1 MLPRPRTWLTD
12 GVFFI
17 PPETV
22 RGEAEERAF
31 VQRLHTTL
39 PPGINVGYEGR
50 FWKMLSYKMKNY
62 ALLDYDGT
70 LRSKGSALVSRSTEP
85 FGKRF
90 MLQVI
95 AFLLQEDIQGLHD
108 LYVTTYARIVQHDWQ
123 VEEFARTETLKA
135 TVEHY
140 QAGSWRDQSWLCLPE
155 NQLIHT
161 RAEMLNV
168 FFRAWGHQWIY
179 DREELHRRLREA
191 GFESWRDCPPGSS
204 EEPEFCNR
212 ERRPD
217 SLLICEAL
225 K

>member
-1 MLPRPRTWLTD
+1 
-12 GVFFI
+12 
-17 PPETV
+17 
-22 RGEAEERAF
+22 
-31 VQRLHTTL
+31 VQRLHTAL

-95 AFLLQEDIQGLHD
+95 ALLLREDIQGLHD
-108 LYVTTYARIVQHDWQ
+108 LYIAMYARIVQHDWQ

-140 QAGSWRDQSWLCLPE
+140 QADVASGRRSKAAAYELAIARSHEMGQPVRKGDRITYYITGTSPHVTTFDNARLADAWDRQAPDE
-155 NQLIHT
+155 NTAYYLKRLDECARRFAPFFTAQDFVQVFAPDDLFGFSPTGILLQT
-161 RAEMLNV
+161 RM
-168 FFRAWGHQWIY
+168 G
-179 DREELHRRLREA
+179 
-191 GFESWRDCPPGSS
+191 G
-204 EEPEFCNR
+204 
-212 ERRPD
+212 
-217 SLLICEAL
+217 
-225 K
+225 